1 MERATPLRRYD
12 TWSAPAPED
21 LEAAVEGVPYL
32 TEVSNNH
39 YIRPSGPDSK
49 STAVETQATRPP
61 SELKSWRRFIPNL
74 GRETE
79 DGPKHEPFTLKNQ
92 LAATIF
98 NHWVRAL
105 LLLTPIG
112 FSGPLRPLQFHDRLP
127 SELLRCAPSDG
138 HVWPSTCRVQNVVA
152 GSQNG
157 VDSLCSFWVCRPDL
171 LISTQVQLANDSPA
185 I

>member
-39 YIRPSGPDSK
+39 YTRPSGPDRK
-49 STAVETQATRPP
+49 STAVETQAARLS
-61 SELKSWRRFIPNL
+61 SELKSWRRFIPNF

-79 DGPKHEPFTLKNQ
+79 DGLKHEPFTLKNQ

-105 LLLTPIG
+105 LLLTPVG
-112 FSGPLRPLQFHDRLP
+112 LAVHYAHFNSTTDFLVNFFAVLPLTDMFGQALVEFKMWSQDPRMEWIAYALF
-127 SELLRCAPSDG
+127 
-138 HVWPSTCRVQNVVA
+138 
-152 GSQNG
+152 GSA
-157 VDSLCSFWVCRPDL
+157 DPTS
-171 LISTQVQLANDSPA
+171 
-185 I
+185 